1 MKWLNELK
9 QKSAKELVLD
19 FVYMAGSFIGAALIA
34 SNTGYNVVGY
44 ILFFMSS
51 IAGIFL
57 LKNSNASKSLLI
69 VTLYYAVVNLIGIVR
84 YV

>member
-1 MKWLNELK
+1 MKWFYNLLAELSK
-9 QKSAKELVLD
+9 KSYKEVFLD
-19 FVYMAGSFIGAALIA
+19 FVYMTGSFLGAALIA

-51 IAGIFL
+51 IA
-57 LKNSNASKSLLI
+57 SKSLLI